1 LSIAI
6 GQVVQHAPG
15 VVAAESTS
23 LLRTMWRER
32 KTLWAVAWLDFQ
44 KKYAGSF
51 LGLLWL
57 PLYSLLFMGMY
68 SFTFIFIWNT
78 QVAGFTTFQYV
89 VFFFTGLVP
98 YFLVVDVIASSVTM
112 VKSNI
117 AIIKTT
123 LFPTELLPVKQVIQ
137 SLLAGAMNIA
147 LVVVMAECS
156 KKFHGLHML
165 YLPVPLVLATLA
177 CLALGWFFSMV
188 GVMFPDI
195 SQFINV
201 LTLAILFLSPISTQL
216 DQMHGFAKWLM
227 LANPMSYLIDSFRFA
242 VLGKRYMP
250 MWSDALALLILLL
263 LAGFMGTLF
272 RRLKPM
278 FVDYE

>member
-1 LSIAI
+1 M
-6 GQVVQHAPG
+6 QQAPG
-15 VVAAESTS
+15 AVAKESS
-23 LLRTMWRER
+23 SMLRTIWRER

-57 PLYSLLFMGMY
+57 PLYSMLFMGMY
-68 SFTFIFIWNT
+68 SFTFIFIWNS
-78 QVAGFTTFQYV
+78 QPVGFTTYQYV

-98 YFLVVDVIASSVTM
+98 YFLIVDVIGSSVTM

-137 SLLAGAMNIA
+137 SLLAGAMNIVLMIA
-147 LVVVMAECS
+147 MAECS
-156 KKFHGLHML
+156 SRFHGLHLL
-165 YLPVPLVLATLA
+165 YLPVPLILATLA
-177 CLALGWFFSMV
+177 CLVLGWFFAMV

-195 SQFINV
+195 GQFINV
-201 LTLAILFLSPISTQL
+201 ITLAILFLSPISSR
-216 DQMHGFAKWLM
+216 MSAVSGFAKWLM
-227 LANPMSYLIDSFRFA
+227 IANPMTYLIDSFRFA
-242 VLGKRYMP
+242 VLGERFSP
-250 MWSDALALLILLL
+250 LWVDAISFVVLVF